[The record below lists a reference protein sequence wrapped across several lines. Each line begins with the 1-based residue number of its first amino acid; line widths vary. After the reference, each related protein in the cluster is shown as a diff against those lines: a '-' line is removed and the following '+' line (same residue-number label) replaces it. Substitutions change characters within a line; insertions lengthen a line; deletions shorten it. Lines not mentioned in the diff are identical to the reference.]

1 MSMLAFKGGRA
12 GLRTGPVTFL
22 WWSSNTNDG
31 AFLHSHEH
39 STPVPWYRALC
50 FSASSQWGHSGV
62 SKQGHL
68 GVSLLKAIAWL
79 FISCF
84 VQKGSHTQYLVH
96 SRLWYLEEV
105 RLLYGVAFL
114 LSPPPQTPSKSFTL
128 CERFHWSCQGF
139 IPFLCPLGGES
150 VETEGGKEK
159 DRYMTRR
166 TCKHSTNPVLLISQ
180 IIWPPQRKNIWKE

>member
-22 WWSSNTNDG
+22 WWSSNTNDS

-79 FISCF
+79 FISGF
-84 VQKGSHTQYLVH
+84 VQKGSHTRYLVH

-114 LSPPPQTPSKSFTL
+114 LSPPAPNPLQKFYSLWEVSLKLSRIYSILMPL
-128 CERFHWSCQGF
+128 RRWECRDRRRQRERQIHD
-139 IPFLCPLGGES
+139 
-150 VETEGGKEK
+150 KE
-159 DRYMTRR
+159 DM
-166 TCKHSTNPVLLISQ
+166 
-180 IIWPPQRKNIWKE
+180 